1 MVTPLT
7 VTAGWLRQY
16 AAALGDG
23 MEPRRA
29 RIEATRLSG
38 ISGKEFAHCRIS
50 TGTLT
55 VPVSGGA
62 VVLKRHGADPPLSEH
77 GKWRREHLG
86 AWNAA
91 YGRTPYYI
99 HLMPEIEGVYARSE
113 GMTLEEFN
121 SALLEVALGWLDT
134 SVWLP
139 AVATTDGSDSSQSGA
154 RRLKEERRLE
164 EVRVEARARVNESL
178 SIFDALF
185 RLGRYGVFAI

>member
-23 MEPRRA
+23 MEPHRA

-62 VVLKRHGADPPLSEH
+62 GVLKRHGADPPLSEH

-113 GMTLEEFN
+113 GMTLEQFN

-134 SVWLP
+134 SVW
-139 AVATTDGSDSSQSGA
+139 VADTEGTDGSLTQA
-154 RRLKEERRLE
+154 QRLG
-164 EVRVEARARVNESL
+164 EVRAEARGRIDERL
-178 SIFDALF
+178 SIFDTIF